1 MRRIRDL
8 VGLLFVSAAA
18 VAGCETTDNYVR
30 PPKPPEE
37 FNAPPAND
45 PRYSGPVEYPREVM
59 EQDTLL
65 KKAKDN
71 KTPNPLNSSRAGG
84 AGGPRGG
91 MGGMGGF

>member
-8 VGLLFVSAAA
+8 LGLLLLAAAA

-59 EQDTLL
+59 EQDMLQ

-71 KTPNPLNSSRAGG
+71 SKAPNPLNSPRAGG
-84 AGGPRGG
+84 AGGMRGG
-91 MGGMGGF
+91 MGGY